1 MTELKDKTPE
11 ELRDDWLET
20 IILREKVLNW
30 AKYTGFSAN
39 ELVSRTAEHQI
50 EMFFGRQRLQSN
62 D

>member
-1 MTELKDKTPE
+1 MTEIIDLGKY
-11 ELRDDWLET
+11 ELREEWLKT
-20 IILREKVLNW
+20 VDLRNNVLEW
-30 AKYTGFSAN
+30 AKRTGFNAN